1 MSATTAAAPAKSDFK
16 PNFILPSQKQSASCE
31 PHLLPVATSL
41 LPVASDAKLLYCRQK
56 SSIHSIFIFLWN
68 IHSNREEKGM
78 RKRATAK
85 EVAEAAGVSK
95 WTVIRAFTPGASI
108 TEASRQKVL
117 QAAEALNYS
126 PNLLARS
133 LATNV
138 THQVAVF
145 VDDFANPHKLPVL
158 EMLTE
163 RLQAEG
169 LLTVLININR
179 HFDHVHAL
187 INADQRQFDAVI
199 LFGTAFREETLGDRR
214 LGPDFPPMFV
224 LARDSQIPGV
234 PAIACNAE
242 LALSQV
248 VDYLFDKGY
257 RRPGFMTGARTL
269 STALGRRH
277 HYANFW
283 RRKGVESVIELNADR
298 YSADAGAEA
307 ARAYLS
313 ATPPP
318 SRVDVLMCE
327 NDILA
332 LGAMDTARS
341 EFGCR
346 VPQDLA
352 VVGFD
357 NIELGATPTYGL
369 TTYEQPT
376 YEMINTIVEMITGA
390 RAVEAVTLPGHL
402 VPRLSA

>member
-1 MSATTAAAPAKSDFK
+1 
-16 PNFILPSQKQSASCE
+16 
-31 PHLLPVATSL
+31 
-41 LPVASDAKLLYCRQK
+41 
-56 SSIHSIFIFLWN
+56 
-68 IHSNREEKGM
+68 M

-108 TEASRQKVL
+108 TDASRQKVL
-117 QAAEALNYS
+117 QAAETLNYS

-133 LATNV
+133 LATNT

-158 EMLTE
+158 ELLSE

-187 INADQRQFDAVI
+187 INAGQRQFDAVI
-199 LFGTAFREETLGDRR
+199 LFGTAFREETLGDRG
-214 LGPDFPPMFV
+214 LEPGFPPMFV
-224 LARDSQIPGV
+224 LARGSQIPGV
-234 PAIACNAE
+234 PAIACDAE
-242 LALSQV
+242 RALGEI

-283 RRKGVESVIELNADR
+283 RRKGIEGVVELAAGR
-298 YSADAGAEA
+298 YSAEAGAEA
-307 ARAYLS
+307 ARAYLNS
-313 ATPPP
+313 SSPA
-318 SRVDVLMCE
+318 SRIDVLMCE

-332 LGAMDTARS
+332 LGAMDVVRS
-341 EFGCR
+341 EFGLR
-346 VPQDLA
+346 VPEDLA

-357 NIELGATPTYGL
+357 NIEPGGFPAYGL
-369 TTYEQPT
+369 TSYEQPN
-376 YEMINTIVEMITGA
+376 EKMVDIMVAMITGK
-390 RAVEAVTLPGHL
+390 RAAKMMLLPGRL
-402 VPRLSA
+402 VPRSSA

>member
-1 MSATTAAAPAKSDFK
+1 
-16 PNFILPSQKQSASCE
+16 
-31 PHLLPVATSL
+31 
-41 LPVASDAKLLYCRQK
+41 
-56 SSIHSIFIFLWN
+56 
-68 IHSNREEKGM
+68 M

-108 TEASRQKVL
+108 TDASRQKVL

-133 LATNV
+133 LATNT

-158 EMLTE
+158 ERLTK

-169 LLTVLININR
+169 LLAVLVNINH

-199 LFGTAFREETLGDRR
+199 LFGTAFREETLSDRR
-214 LGPDFPPMFV
+214 LHPGLPPMFV

-234 PAIACNAE
+234 PAIACDAE
-242 LALSQV
+242 LALGEI

-257 RRPGFMTGARTL
+257 RRPGFMTGAKTL
-269 STALGRRH
+269 STALGRRQ
-277 HYANFW
+277 HYLNFW
-283 RRKGVESVIELNADR
+283 HRKGVESVVELTAR
-298 YSADAGAEA
+298 KYSAEAGAEA
-307 ARAYLS
+307 VRAYLS
-313 ATPPP
+313 ATSPA
-318 SRVDVLMCE
+318 SRIDVLMCE

-332 LGAMDTARS
+332 LGAMDVTRS
-341 EFGCR
+341 EFGLR
-346 VPQDLA
+346 VPRDLA

-357 NIELGATPTYGL
+357 NIELGAAHAYGL
-369 TTYEQPT
+369 TSYEQPAE
-376 YEMINTIVEMITGA
+376 EMINMTVEMITGK
-390 RAVEAVTLPGHL
+390 RAAETAILAGRL

>member
-1 MSATTAAAPAKSDFK
+1 
-16 PNFILPSQKQSASCE
+16 
-31 PHLLPVATSL
+31 
-41 LPVASDAKLLYCRQK
+41 
-56 SSIHSIFIFLWN
+56 
-68 IHSNREEKGM
+68 M

-108 TEASRQKVL
+108 TDVSRQKVL

-133 LATNV
+133 LATNT

-158 EMLTE
+158 ELLTA

-214 LGPDFPPMFV
+214 LGPGFPPMFV
-224 LARDSQIPGV
+224 LARDSQILGV

-242 LALSQV
+242 LALGEI

-277 HYANFW
+277 HYASFW
-283 RRKGVESVIELNADR
+283 RQKGVENLVELTAER
-298 YSADAGAEA
+298 YSAEAGAEA
-307 ARAYLS
+307 ARTYLS
-313 ATPPP
+313 ATSPA
-318 SRVDVLMCE
+318 SRIDVLMCE

-332 LGAMDTARS
+332 LGAMDVARS
-341 EFGCR
+341 EFGLR
-346 VPQDLA
+346 IPQDLA

-357 NIELGATPTYGL
+357 NIELGWAPAYEL
-369 TTYEQPT
+369 TSYEQPT
-376 YEMINTIVEMITGA
+376 DAMINALVAMITSKRDA
-390 RAVEAVTLPGHL
+390 DTVVIPGRL
-402 VPRLSA
+402 VPRSSA

>member
-1 MSATTAAAPAKSDFK
+1 
-16 PNFILPSQKQSASCE
+16 
-31 PHLLPVATSL
+31 
-41 LPVASDAKLLYCRQK
+41 
-56 SSIHSIFIFLWN
+56 
-68 IHSNREEKGM
+68 M

-108 TEASRQKVL
+108 TDASRHKVL

-133 LATNV
+133 LATNI

-214 LGPDFPPMFV
+214 LGPGFPPMFV

-234 PAIACNAE
+234 PAIACDAE
-242 LALSQV
+242 LALRQM

-277 HYANFW
+277 HYGNFW
-283 RRKGVESVIELNADR
+283 RQKGVESIVELNADR
-298 YSADAGAEA
+298 YSAEAGAEA

-313 ATPPP
+313 ATPSS

-346 VPQDLA
+346 VPQELA

-357 NIELGATPTYGL
+357 NIALGATPAYGL

-376 YEMINTIVEMITGA
+376 YDMINTIVEMIIGA